1 MAEGSLTVKVVSP
14 ERIVFEDDAASL
26 VAPAWDGMV
35 GVLPKHAPMLALLG
49 TGDLTIDLPGGG
61 SRTFQVSGGVM
72 KVEKDHV
79 TVLTE
84 HAEAEGPP
92 AP

>member
-1 MAEGSLTVKVVSP
+1 VAEGVLSVKVVSP

-26 VAPAWDGMV
+26 VVPAWDGMV

-49 TGDLTIDLPGGG
+49 TGELSVDLQTGG
-61 SRTFQVSGGVM
+61 SRSFQVSGGVM

-84 HAEAEGPP
+84 HAGPG
-92 AP
+92 APPTT

>member
-1 MAEGSLTVKVVSP
+1 MAEGALAVKVVSP
-14 ERIVFEDDAASL
+14 ERSVFEGDAASV

-35 GVLPKHAPMLALLG
+35 GVLPRHAPMLALLG
-49 TGDLTIDLPGGG
+49 TGELTIDLPGGG
-61 SRTFQVSGGVM
+61 SRSFQVSGGVI

-84 HAEAEGPP
+84 HAESGAPP
-92 AP
+92 TA